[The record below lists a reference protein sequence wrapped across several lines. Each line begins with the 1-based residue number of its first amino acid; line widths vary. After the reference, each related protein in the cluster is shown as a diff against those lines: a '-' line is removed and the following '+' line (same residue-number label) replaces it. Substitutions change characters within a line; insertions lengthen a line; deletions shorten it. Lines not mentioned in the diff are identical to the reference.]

1 MEWKINWL
9 EINRWLYIFS
19 VLFWYFWCVGKVELG
34 FAYTAKAHS
43 DGNHRLPPPPNAF
56 GLDNMGRVLY
66 EIKKF
71 MKDDAKSF
79 DGGAPMVFA
88 YADPYACEDNQLDV
102 LKSFMQQFAQNGD
115 NSGGIDIYPLTRLFY
130 TLKKELAARGRGD
143 DVPNESF
150 CNVFLSRDPYETIAG
165 ISCQVIS
172 IDSKRISKAKFHNSI
187 IYFQYHETVD
197 ATRHCALSRVS
208 RWSFL
213 LADHFCEHLGVELIP
228 GIHLPK
234 NADVPFSALCGSE
247 CDTESVVSQSIR
259 LFIFL
264 IPRTTNWIVWIHSS
278 FFHLNSRQAKRRTTL
293 KAMENHHVAPFRTVN
308 WSRRMERAESVRPAQ
323 LHQCLNSMMTC
334 NRFAQ
339 LQLLRMVPIVERFDH
354 LVHRSSLPALCH
366 HKTQAHSTIH
376 NFIHQQDTPTWSKS
390 THPNVS
396 ILFLKNILHQWR
408 CIDRTFEVNRFNLP
422 LMGPF
427 QNLKNDIRTIIMKY
441 LNEFQ

>member
-1 MEWKINWL
+1 M
-9 EINRWLYIFS
+9 
-19 VLFWYFWCVGKVELG
+19 G

-172 IDSKRISKAKFHNSI
+172 IDSKR
-187 IYFQYHETVD
+187 
-197 ATRHCALSRVS
+197 
-208 RWSFL
+208 FL
-213 LADHFCEHLGVELIP
+213 KP
-228 GIHLPK
+228 
-234 NADVPFSALCGSE
+234 
-247 CDTESVVSQSIR
+247 
-259 LFIFL
+259 
-264 IPRTTNWIVWIHSS
+264 
-278 FFHLNSRQAKRRTTL
+278 
-293 KAMENHHVAPFRTVN
+293 
-308 WSRRMERAESVRPAQ
+308 
-323 LHQCLNSMMTC
+323 
-334 NRFAQ
+334 
-339 LQLLRMVPIVERFDH
+339 
-354 LVHRSSLPALCH
+354 
-366 HKTQAHSTIH
+366 
-376 NFIHQQDTPTWSKS
+376 NFIILL
-390 THPNVS
+390 S
-396 ILFLKNILHQWR
+396 ISS
-408 CIDRTFEVNRFNLP
+408 
-422 LMGPF
+422 
-427 QNLKNDIRTIIMKY
+427 IMK
-441 LNEFQ
+441 LLMQRAIVLSAEFPAGHSYWLIIFANIWAWN